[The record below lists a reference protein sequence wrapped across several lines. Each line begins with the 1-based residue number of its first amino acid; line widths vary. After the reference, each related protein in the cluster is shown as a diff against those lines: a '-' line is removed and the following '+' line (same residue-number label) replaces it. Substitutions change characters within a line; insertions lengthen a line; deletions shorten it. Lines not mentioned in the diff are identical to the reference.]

1 MKTLR
6 QPKTRSNYNLRHPV
20 LLLLS
25 IILST
30 ACGTTPIK
38 KHSEKIEVNSADF
51 EFIDQ
56 LLTDK
61 NQNAPLRKIDVWL
74 TVPDQE
80 TFKPPYPAVVLL
92 HSSWGLSSQEW
103 YYANIFKRMGIA
115 TFAIDSFIP
124 RGVEKT
130 SLDQTR
136 VSSASM
142 LKDAYAVLNY
152 LHLHPQ
158 FDGSR
163 VAVMGFS
170 KGGIVALYS
179 AVNRI
184 QNALSTKDQTFA
196 AHIAYYPWC
205 GLRLYNMQTTGSP
218 ILIQGGSKDFV
229 TPINR
234 CKTLVENELTADNA
248 SHVTIKEYRSARHAF
263 DHPVLGRLPFKVAMD
278 AQIPA
283 DCSIKEIH
291 PGKFIEESTGTQATH
306 QNIGEVL
313 HRCSKYKGEAKYNRK
328 AAREALKETQ
338 KFLKTYI
345 VTK

>member
-1 MKTLR
+1 MLR
-6 QPKTRSNYNLRHPV
+6 LNLLLF
-20 LLLLS
+20 LLLL
-25 IILST
+25 LA

-38 KHSEKIEVNSADF
+38 KYGDKIEIDSVDF

-56 LLTDK
+56 LLANT
-61 NQNAPLRKIDVWL
+61 NQNAPQRKIDVWL
-74 TVPDQE
+74 TVPDKE
-80 TFKPPYPAVVLL
+80 KFAPPYPVVVLL

-103 YYANIFKRMGIA
+103 HYANVFKRMGIA

-142 LKDAYAVLNY
+142 LNDAYAVLDY

-158 FDGSR
+158 YDGNR

-170 KGGIVALYS
+170 KGGIVALYA

-184 QNALSTKDQTFA
+184 QNALSHNGLRFA

-205 GLRLYNMQTTGSP
+205 GLQLYDMQTTGAP

-229 TPINR
+229 TPISR
-234 CKTLVENELTADNA
+234 CKTLVENAMINGH
-248 SHVTIKEYRSARHAF
+248 SSQIIIKEYASARHAF

-283 DCSIKEIH
+283 DCSIKEVH
-291 PGKFIEESTGTQATH
+291 PGKFIEESTGAQATH
-306 QNIGEVL
+306 RNIGEVL

-328 AAREALKETQ
+328 AAREALRETQ
-338 KFLKTYI
+338 EFLNHFI
-345 VTK
+345 VANKS

>member
-1 MKTLR
+1 MLR
-6 QPKTRSNYNLRHPV
+6 PTFI
-20 LLLLS
+20 LLLCM
-25 IILST
+25 IF
-30 ACGTTPIK
+30 AGCGTTPIK
-38 KHSEKIEVNSADF
+38 KHGEKIEVDSADYD
-51 EFIDQ
+51 FIDQ
-56 LLTDK
+56 LLTSTPK
-61 NQNAPLRKIDVWL
+61 NVPNRSVDVWL
-74 TVPDQE
+74 TVPNTE
-80 TFKPPYPAVVLL
+80 KFNPPYPAVVLL

-103 YYANIFKRMGIA
+103 HYANVFKRMGIA

-124 RGVEKT
+124 RGFEKT
-130 SLDQTR
+130 SLDQAR

-142 LKDAYAVLNY
+142 LKDAYAVLDY
-152 LHLHPQ
+152 IDLHPQ
-158 FDGSR
+158 FDGER

-184 QNALSTKDQTFA
+184 QSILSSNGKTFA

-205 GLRLYNMQTTGSP
+205 GLQLYDMQTTGAP
-218 ILIQGGSKDFV
+218 ILIQGGSRDFV
-229 TPINR
+229 TPISR
-234 CKTLVENELTADNA
+234 CKHLVATSMPSDNA
-248 SHVTIKEYRSARHAF
+248 SPITIREYPSARHAF

-306 QNIGEVL
+306 QNIGDVL

-328 AAREALKETQ
+328 AARTALMATQ
-338 KFLKTYI
+338 EFLQAHI
-345 VTK
+345 VGN

>member
-1 MKTLR
+1 ML
-6 QPKTRSNYNLRHPV
+6 QLN
-20 LLLLS
+20 LLLLLLF
-25 IILST
+25 ILT

-38 KHSEKIEVNSADF
+38 KHGEKIEIDSADF
-51 EFIDQ
+51 AFIDQ
-56 LLTDK
+56 LLENANK
-61 NQNAPLRKIDVWL
+61 NVPSRRIDVWL
-74 TVPDQE
+74 TMPDKRK
-80 TFKPPYPAVVLL
+80 FKPPFPAVVLL

-103 YYANIFKRMGIA
+103 HYANVFKRMGIA

-142 LKDAYAVLNY
+142 LKDAYAVLDY

-158 FDGSR
+158 YDGNR

-184 QNALSTKDQTFA
+184 QNVLSTEDQRFA

-205 GLRLYNMQTTGSP
+205 GLQLYNMKTTGAP

-229 TPINR
+229 TPISR
-234 CKTLVENELTADNA
+234 CKTLVENAMNNGDTSLI
-248 SHVTIKEYRSARHAF
+248 TIKEYASARHAF

-283 DCSIKEIH
+283 DCSIKEIY
-291 PGKFIEESTGTQATH
+291 PGKFIEESTGAQATH
-306 QNIGEVL
+306 RNIGEVL
-313 HRCSKYKGEAKYNRK
+313 HRCSTYKGEAKYNRK
-328 AAREALKETQ
+328 AAREALEETQ
-338 KFLKTYI
+338 KFLKANI
-345 VTK
+345 AAN